1 MPFIS
6 FRLIDWLEPLVQ
18 CWVGTVRVDISLF
31 VFFLVLGRKPS
42 VSPLST
48 MLTEFFIGALYQV
61 EEVPLLVCWV
71 FLFFNQWKGTE
82 FCQMLFLHQLR
93 WSCVFFHSFCL
104 CGYLDWFLYVKLH
117 CTLRTNSTWSW
128 SMILPILVASFCWG
142 ILYQCVPSSSISG
155 KRLRIDISSLNVWYN
170 STVKSSFWYMPSSS
184 SFTQWF

>member
-1 MPFIS
+1 MTEWLNWTELTDGVYCEVFQMWLFKCWGS
-6 FRLIDWLEPLVQ
+6 FL
-18 CWVGTVRVDISLF
+18 LF
-31 VFFLVLGRKPS
+31 
-42 VSPLST
+42 
-48 MLTEFFIGALYQV
+48 
-61 EEVPLLVCWV
+61 LVCWV